1 MDAMAPEAGLSGA
14 KPPRNARRR
23 NIAYWQAA
31 PFALLFLLFFIVPL
45 VLTAGLLIPVIEEI
59 AFRGLMLRGQE
70 RAAEIIAS
78 GAEPLREE

>member
-31 PFALLFLLFFIVPL
+31 PFALLFLLFFVVPL
-45 VLTAGLLIPVIEEI
+45 VLTVLVSFWTYDEYQITPDLTLQNLSLIHI
-59 AFRGLMLRGQE
+59 
-70 RAAEIIAS
+70 
-78 GAEPLREE
+78 